1 MWLDKDGYFGG
12 SATAMESD
20 PLNSADFDPV
30 AFINDQFPNEDSL
43 TNLDNYVVSIASQI
57 NIVEKEI
64 SQTVQMHSLQRHQTS
79 HDIGSAL
86 SQIEELSGKM
96 SNIKNKASDSE
107 QVVEEICSDIKKL
120 DLAKTHLQTS
130 ITSLKR
136 LQMLMMAV
144 NKLETLAESDQHKAT
159 AEILDAVRVLM
170 LNFQSYN
177 TVPIILEL
185 RERVMMSQSR
195 LKKQVINIFSDIGAL
210 CDGAGLAGAADA
222 LAFKTHLADSC
233 ALLDALG
240 LDSRREILEDFVKTQ
255 LQPYEKL
262 FGEGK
267 AHFTLDQVE
276 RRWAWFKRLLKNIDD
291 TYHTI
296 FPGHWRMAM
305 RMCLEFS
312 EKTKI
317 HLLLLLGKL
326 DKNDEIDV
334 HALLKALKATLRFEQ
349 EMVKRFELDKYLTE
363 ASRGEEEDDDDDAMR
378 SSDMR
383 LGDED
388 KLMYVPTNYRADE
401 QARED
406 ESGFLKA
413 AATAIIGTKGISG
426 VFDKFL
432 GTYVELERQ
441 NLEEMIARINGEQ
454 DAPHELPR
462 MAGSDGDDEYDLMDM
477 SEEEQ
482 SRRKA
487 ALAFKPHPSIFGSSL
502 SIFTFIKNSIKR
514 CTAFST
520 KFTFLSLSKEFRVCL
535 GQYVELLKQRCPRER
550 PVPSLFPADPRP
562 AQVYKLEDGGEL
574 AMCNM
579 INTGEYCADL
589 VPSLEEM
596 IKSKISPELEDKV
609 DFSAEADGFM
619 DLGAHS
625 LKVLVS
631 GILDRLR
638 VAFSAMACA
647 NWTNIEEVVLEN
659 QYVNTVQS
667 ILARDIPIIRNG
679 LSDSYFRTFCTR
691 LTSDALDTFLDIIF
705 HQRRISEMGAQQ
717 LLLDMYNVKTQ
728 LLNLHAFGPEDNSY
742 RSSGVPAM
750 YEKLVTGRFAQIEVV
765 LKLVGTPE
773 DEAMLVER
781 FRIMWPDG
789 KASDLEK
796 IMNLKGVGVKSKQSI
811 LESFD
816 ISGLQGGAAMA
827 AKSFT
832 QGTSSAIQ
840 GAYQAASAASK
851 NFT

>member
-1 MWLDKDGYFGG
+1 
-12 SATAMESD
+12 MESD

-30 AFINDQFPNEDSL
+30 AFINDQFPSEESL
-43 TNLDNYVVSIASQI
+43 TNLDSYVVSIASQI

-64 SQTVQMHSLQRHQTS
+64 SNTVQMHSLQRHQTS

-86 SQIEELSGKM
+86 SQIDELSGKM

-107 QVVEEICSDIKKL
+107 QVVEDICADIKKL

-136 LQMLMMAV
+136 LQMLMTAV
-144 NKLETLAESDQHKAT
+144 NKLETLAESDQHRAT
-159 AEILDAVRVLM
+159 AEILDAVGVLM
-170 LNFQSYN
+170 TNFQSYN

-185 RERVMMSQSR
+185 RERVMISQSR
-195 LKKQVINIFSDIGAL
+195 LKKQVTNIFGDIGAL

-222 LAFKTHLADSC
+222 QAFKSHLADSC

-240 LDSRREILEDFVKTQ
+240 PDSRSEILEDFVKTQ

-262 FGEGK
+262 FGEGRVHH
-267 AHFTLDQVE
+267 ALDQVE
-276 RRWAWFKRLLKNIDD
+276 RRWAWFKRLLRNIDD

-296 FPGHWRMAM
+296 FPVHWRMAM
-305 RMCLEFS
+305 RICLEFT

-317 HLLLLLGKL
+317 HLLLLLGRL

-334 HALLKALKATLRFEQ
+334 HALLKALKSTLRFEQ
-349 EMVKRFELDKYLTE
+349 EMVMRFELDKYLSKATT
-363 ASRGEEEDDDDDAMR
+363 STIGSIEEEDDDGLR
-378 SSDMR
+378 SSAVR
-383 LGDED
+383 LGEED
-388 KLMYVPTNYRADE
+388 KLMYVPTDYRADE

-413 AATAIIGTKGISG
+413 AATAIVGTKGISG

-441 NLEEMIARINGEQ
+441 NLDEMIGRINGEQ
-454 DAPHELPR
+454 DSPHELPR
-462 MAGSDGDDEYDLMDM
+462 GGSDAEDDYDLTNLT
-477 SEEEQ
+477 EEEQ
-482 SRRKA
+482 SQRRA
-487 ALAFKPHPSIFGSSL
+487 ALAFKPRPCIFGSSL

-520 KFTFLSLSKEFRVCL
+520 KWTFLSLSKEFKVCL
-535 GQYVELLKQRCPRER
+535 GQYVNLLKQRCPQER
-550 PVPSLFPADPRP
+550 PVPALFPADPRP
-562 AQVYKLEDGGEL
+562 AQVYKLEEGGEL
-574 AMCNM
+574 AMCHM

-596 IKSKISPELEDKV
+596 IKGKISLELADSV
-609 DFSAEADGFM
+609 DFSAEADAFM
-619 DLGAHS
+619 DLGAHG

-638 VAFSAMACA
+638 AAFSAMACT
-647 NWTNIEEVVLEN
+647 NWTNIEEVVVEN
-659 QYVNTVQS
+659 QYVNTFQS
-667 ILARDIPIIRNG
+667 ILASHIPVIRDG

-691 LTSDALDTFLDIIF
+691 LASDALDTFLDVIF
-705 HQRRISEMGAQQ
+705 RQRCISEMGAQQ
-717 LLLDMYNVKTQ
+717 LLLDMYNIKTQ
-728 LLNLHAFGPEDNSY
+728 LLNLHAFGTTEDNSY

-750 YEKLVTGRFAQIEVV
+750 YDKLVTGRFAQIEVV

-796 IMNLKGVGVKSKQSI
+796 IMNLKGVGNKSKQSI

-816 ISGLQGGAAMA
+816 IIGLQGGAAMA
-827 AKSFT
+827 AKTFT

-840 GAYQAASAASK
+840 GAYQAASAASM

>member
-1 MWLDKDGYFGG
+1 
-12 SATAMESD
+12 
-20 PLNSADFDPV
+20 
-30 AFINDQFPNEDSL
+30 
-43 TNLDNYVVSIASQI
+43 
-57 NIVEKEI
+57 
-64 SQTVQMHSLQRHQTS
+64 
-79 HDIGSAL
+79 
-86 SQIEELSGKM
+86 
-96 SNIKNKASDSE
+96 
-107 QVVEEICSDIKKL
+107 
-120 DLAKTHLQTS
+120 
-130 ITSLKR
+130 
-136 LQMLMMAV
+136 MLVMAV
-144 NKLETLAESDQHKAT
+144 NKLETLAESDQHRAT
-159 AEILDAVRVLM
+159 AEILDAVGVLM
-170 LNFQSYN
+170 SSFQSYN

-185 RERVMMSQSR
+185 RERVMISQSR
-195 LKKQVINIFSDIGAL
+195 LKKQVTNIFGDIGAL

-222 LAFKTHLADSC
+222 QAFKTHLGDTC

-267 AHFTLDQVE
+267 PHFTLDQVE

-291 TYHTI
+291 SYQTI
-296 FPGHWRMAM
+296 FPGHWRMSM
-305 RMCLEFS
+305 RMCLEFT
-312 EKTKI
+312 EKTKL
-317 HLLLLLGKL
+317 HLLFLLSKL
-326 DKNDEIDV
+326 EKNDEIDV

-349 EMVKRFELDKYLTE
+349 EMVKRFDLNMFLADV
-363 ASRGEEEDDDDDAMR
+363 AEEDENGDLR
-378 SSDMR
+378 SSATK

-388 KLMYVPTNYRADE
+388 KLMYVPTDYRADE

-432 GTYVELERQ
+432 GSYVELERQ
-441 NLEEMIARINGEQ
+441 NLEEMIGRINDEE
-454 DAPHELPR
+454 DSPHELPR
-462 MAGSDGDDEYDLMDM
+462 SSSDAEDDEYDISLSD
-477 SEEEQ
+477 EELRLKKE
-482 SRRKA
+482 
-487 ALAFKPHPSIFGSSL
+487 ALAFKPRPCIFGSSL

-520 KFTFLSLSKEFRVCL
+520 KFTFLSLSHEFKVCL
-535 GQYVELLKQRCPRER
+535 DQYVDLLKRRCPKER
-550 PVPSLFPADPRP
+550 AVPSLYPADPKP
-562 AQVYKLEDGGEL
+562 AQVFKLEEGAEL
-574 AMCNM
+574 TMCHM

-589 VPSLEEM
+589 VLSLEDM
-596 IKSKISPELEDKV
+596 IKGKISQELVGQV
-609 DFSAEADGFM
+609 DFSGESDALM
-619 DLGAHS
+619 DLGAHA

-659 QYVNTVQS
+659 QYVNTMQS
-667 ILARDIPIIRNG
+667 ILARDVPIIRNG

-691 LTSDALDTFLDIIF
+691 LASEALDTFLDIIF
-705 HQRRISEMGAQQ
+705 HQRRITEMGAQQ

-728 LLNLHAFGPEDNSY
+728 LLNLHAFGPDDNTY
-742 RSSGVPAM
+742 RNSGVPTM
-750 YEKLVTGRFAQIEVV
+750 YEKLVTSRFTQIEVV

-811 LESFD
+811 LETFE
-816 ISGLQGGAAMA
+816 IPSGLQGGLQGGATLAKNFTSSAM
-827 AKSFT
+827 
-832 QGTSSAIQ
+832 QGTSNAISE
-840 GAYQAASAASK
+840 AYKAAK